1 MNAPNQ
7 LSFLPDDYLVR
18 RAQHRTNLLC
28 ASLFVVMI
36 GAIAIAFTISERRM
50 RDAEQR
56 HNTVDAQYADA
67 AKRIKQ
73 LQQMQDKQK
82 VLTRQAELSSSLI
95 DRVPRSYMLAQIT
108 NLLPQGVTLTDLDL
122 NTRKR
127 APQQADTKTAFE
139 KKKSAK
145 KDPKN
150 KGESLPPLP
159 DPQDIGLKLSGRA
172 STNAEVAQFMTKL
185 KESDLFSSVDLVIS
199 AQFDRRAD
207 SDSDA
212 AGQRRF
218 TVEILVNPKADVRPA
233 AASNT
238 ATASTAAAS
247 TSREQQ

>member
-36 GAIAIAFTISERRM
+36 GAIAIAFTISERTM

-56 HNTVDAQYADA
+56 HAVVDAQYTEA

-73 LQQMQDKQK
+73 LQQMQDKQR
-82 VLTRQAELSSSLI
+82 VLARQAELSSSLI

-127 APQQADTKTAFE
+127 VATQADMKTAFE
-139 KKKSAK
+139 KKKAAK
-145 KDPKN
+145 PGA
-150 KGESLPPLP
+150 KGKADNLPPLP
-159 DPQDIGLKLSGRA
+159 DAQDIGLKLSGRA

-185 KESDLFSSVDLVIS
+185 KESELFSSVDLVIS
-199 AQFDRRAD
+199 SQFDRGANV
-207 SDSDA
+207 DA
-212 AGQRRF
+212 AGAELRKF
-218 TVEILVNPKADVRPA
+218 TIEILVNPKADVRPA
-233 AASNT
+233 AGVRNT
-238 ATASTAAAS
+238 TAAVS
-247 TSREQQ
+247 TKEQQ